1 MMDSSMEN
9 AIRFI
14 SGELVA
20 NPEADK
26 NALIDEASRKY
37 DLNPMQTEFLVN
49 KYVLGQ

>member
-1 MMDSSMEN
+1 MDSSMEN

-14 SGELVA
+14 AAELKE
-20 NPEADK
+20 NPGADK

-49 KYVLGQ
+49 KYVLNQ

>member
-1 MMDSSMEN
+1 MDSSMEN

-14 SGELVA
+14 SAELKE
-20 NPEADK
+20 NPGADK

-49 KYVLGQ
+49 KYVLNQ

>member
-1 MMDSSMEN
+1 MEN

-14 SGELVA
+14 SAELKE
-20 NPEADK
+20 NPGAD

-49 KYVLGQ
+49 KYVLNQ